1 MIDSELLQKIYSTKA
16 AEYTRFIDK
25 MPSQTKPIITQQDVL
40 NKYVIRY
47 FLRIVNDKS
56 FIIETNNREYSV
68 FVNNPRFIGCE
79 LKWKIVGR
87 KETITL
93 KNGSNLYGVE
103 DANRITVADA
113 DLTFGGLR
121 TYISDYLEYWFSEG

>member
-87 KETITL
+87 KETIAL

-103 DANRITVADA
+103 DTNRITVADA

>member
-68 FVNNPRFIGCE
+68 FVSNPRFIGCE
-79 LKWKIVGR
+79 LNWKIVGR
-87 KETITL
+87 KETIAL

>member
-56 FIIETNNREYSV
+56 FIIETNKREYSV
-68 FVNNPRFIGCE
+68 FVSNPRFIGCE
-79 LKWKIVGR
+79 LNWKIVGR
-87 KETITL
+87 KETIAL